1 MITSKFPGVPMT
13 PSRLGHACQRG
24 VAEEQTF
31 CAALH

>member
-1 MITSKFPGVPMT
+1 MT